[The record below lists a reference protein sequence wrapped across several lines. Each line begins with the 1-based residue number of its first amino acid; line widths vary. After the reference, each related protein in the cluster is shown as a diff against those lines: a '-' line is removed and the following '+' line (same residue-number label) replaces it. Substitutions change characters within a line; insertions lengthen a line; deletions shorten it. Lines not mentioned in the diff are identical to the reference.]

1 MGDVDQQAIRKV
13 LGGDRDAYGVLMK
26 HHFAT
31 VFRVA
36 FRITGNH
43 QDAEEATQ
51 EAFLRAYDKLPEFR
65 NAAGFG
71 TWIYRIAMNCAF
83 DLVRRRCREASWGA
97 VPLLTEHG
105 SERFAS
111 PSYLGPE
118 KTLLDSEAVQLR
130 QQAMDLLT
138 PMERTAFVL
147 RHLEEKSIG
156 EIAAALGATT
166 SSVKQAVF
174 RAVAKLRLALKE
186 NARTSQPKVKEVP
199 Q

>member
-1 MGDVDQQAIRKV
+1 MGDVDQQTIRQI
-13 LGGDRDAYGVLMK
+13 LGGDRDAYSVLMK

-31 VFRVA
+31 IFRVT

-65 NAAGFG
+65 NTAGFG
-71 TWIYRIAMNCAF
+71 TWVYRIAMNCAF
-83 DLVRRRCREASWGA
+83 DLVRRRCREASWA
-97 VPLLTEHG
+97 AAPLLTERG
-105 SERFAS
+105 AERFAS
-111 PSYLGPE
+111 PSHLGPE
-118 KTLLDSEAVQLR
+118 KTLLDREAIRLR
-130 QQAMDLLT
+130 HQAMDLLT
-138 PMERTAFVL
+138 PLERTAFVL

-186 NARTSQPKVKEVP
+186 NARTVPLEVKEV